1 MSVIVKTR
9 RDGAVLEITFDRPKA
24 NAINQPSSRALGQIF
39 AAFRDD
45 PELRVAIFTG
55 GGEKFFSAGW
65 DLNEAADAGGSGYVA
80 DYGEGGVYGFSELA
94 GLNKPVICAVN
105 GYAIGAGF
113 EILLSADFII
123 AAENAQC
130 WLPETTLGVL
140 PDVGS
145 FLLPKM
151 LPKVIA
157 NAVLY
162 GGMVLEPA
170 DLLRWGLANEV
181 APKGGAMAAA
191 RKLAQQILRSAP
203 LSVEAAKE
211 TTRLAAKMDLGECY
225 RAMRSGGFP
234 AFQRLI
240 ESEDALEGPRA
251 AVEKRTPVWRGR

>member
-1 MSVIVKTR
+1 MSDIVKTR

-24 NAINQPSSRALGQIF
+24 NAIGQPSSRELGQVF

-45 PELRVAIFTG
+45 PALRVAIFTG
-55 GGEKFFSAGW
+55 GGDKFFSAGW
-65 DLNEAADAGGSGYVA
+65 DLNEAADAGGSGYVV
-80 DYGEGGVYGFSELA
+80 DYGVGGVYGFSELE
-94 GLNKPVICAVN
+94 GLNKPIICAVN

-113 EILLSADFII
+113 EILLSADFVI

-157 NAVLY
+157 NQVLY
-162 GGMVLEPA
+162 GGLTLEPA
-170 DLLRWGLANEV
+170 DLLRWGLANQV
-181 APKGGAMAAA
+181 TPKGQAMQAA
-191 RKLAQQILRSAP
+191 RELAQRILRSAP

-211 TTRLAAKMDLGECY
+211 TVRLAEKKTLRESY
-225 RAMRSGGFP
+225 HAMRAGEFP
-234 AFQRLI
+234 AFQRLMD
-240 ESEDALEGPRA
+240 SEDALEGPRA
-251 AVEKRTPVWRGR
+251 AVEKRDPIWKGR